1 MRVSLALPAPI
12 IERIDSE
19 KGDVSRS
26 RYVLRLLE
34 RAYAQEKPKTN

>member
-1 MRVSLALPAPI
+1 MRVSLALLAPI
-12 IERIDSE
+12 IQRIDSE

-34 RAYAQEKPKTN
+34 KAYGEESQRV